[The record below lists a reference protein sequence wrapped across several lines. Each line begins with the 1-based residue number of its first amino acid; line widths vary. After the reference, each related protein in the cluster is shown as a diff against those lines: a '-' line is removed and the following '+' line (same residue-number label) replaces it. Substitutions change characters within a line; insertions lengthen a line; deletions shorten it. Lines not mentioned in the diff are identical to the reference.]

1 MTRGRFAPSPTGRMH
16 LGNVFCA
23 LLSWLSAK
31 SKGGEWVLRIE
42 DLDPQRSRREY
53 ALQLMDDLQWLG
65 LPWDGEPVWQ
75 SQRGHIY
82 EEYLHRLTEMGL
94 TYPCFCTR
102 ADIMATQAPHE
113 TDGRVV
119 YKGTCRPKD
128 VISDAEND
136 VADTACRVPTASEED
151 NSFNVQRPTLTPQT
165 VPLRQ
170 GANEVFREM
179 TECHFVP
186 HEGSTIQCD
195 AGPVRERSGG
205 GGLTAHHSPLT
216 APLATTRLI
225 VPDCTIP
232 FTDGHYGRHDINL
245 AEHCGDYIIRRKDGA
260 WAYQLAVV
268 VDDALMGVTEIVRG
282 RDLLLSS
289 PQQIHLRNLLFQST
303 DDRVQSTGNRVQST
317 DDRVQMTEYRV
328 QSTENRV
335 QMTDGLLKRKT
346 ITDAARSV
354 PTATSPIPHLS
365 PSETGGVP
373 RSGEGVDSSLNVNS
387 STIIADTACRVP
399 TATSLNVYPSFTTQA
414 VPLQGDE
421 RSGGGRFT
429 AHPSSLT
436 AHPSPLTVNFL
447 HHPLLCNA
455 EGQRLCKRDKSMDLG
470 YLRDKGT
477 SPQEI
482 IGLLAH
488 LAGLTDTPA
497 PISPQELIPLF
508 SWDKVPTEDILLDHR
523 ITL

>member
-53 ALQLMDDLQWLG
+53 ALQLMDDLQWLD
-65 LPWDGEPVWQ
+65 LPWDGKPVWQ
-75 SQRGHIY
+75 SQRGEIY
-82 EEYLHRLTEMGL
+82 EEYLQRLTDMGL
-94 TYPCFCTR
+94 TYPCYCTR

-119 YKGTCRPKD
+119 YKGTCRP
-128 VISDAEND
+128 N
-136 VADTACRVPTASEED
+136 PT
-151 NSFNVQRPTLTPQT
+151 
-165 VPLRQ
+165 
-170 GANEVFREM
+170 
-179 TECHFVP
+179 
-186 HEGSTIQCD
+186 
-195 AGPVRERSGG
+195 
-205 GGLTAHHSPLT
+205 HHSPLT
-216 APLATTRLI
+216 AHLSSLTATTRLI

-232 FTDGHYGRHDINL
+232 FTDGHYGKHDINL

-303 DDRVQSTGNRVQST
+303 DDRVQST
-317 DDRVQMTEYRV
+317 
-328 QSTENRV
+328 ENRV

-354 PTATSPIPHLS
+354 PI
-365 PSETGGVP
+365 
-373 RSGEGVDSSLNVNS
+373 
-387 STIIADTACRVP
+387 
-399 TATSLNVYPSFTTQA
+399 ATSLTPQT
-414 VPLQGDE
+414 VPLRLGDE
-421 RSGGGRFT
+421 RSGGGGLT
-429 AHPSSLT
+429 AHPSSLNVQHST
-436 AHPSPLTVNFL
+436 FNIHRSPLTVDFF
-447 HHPLLCNA
+447 HHPLLCNS

-470 YLRDKGT
+470 YLRGT
-477 SPQEI
+477 GITPQEI
-482 IGLLAH
+482 IGKLAY
-488 LAGLTDTPA
+488 LAGLTDTTT
-497 PISPQELIPLF
+497 PITPSELLPLF
-508 SWDKVPTEDILLDHR
+508 SWKKVPTEDIILK
-523 ITL
+523 